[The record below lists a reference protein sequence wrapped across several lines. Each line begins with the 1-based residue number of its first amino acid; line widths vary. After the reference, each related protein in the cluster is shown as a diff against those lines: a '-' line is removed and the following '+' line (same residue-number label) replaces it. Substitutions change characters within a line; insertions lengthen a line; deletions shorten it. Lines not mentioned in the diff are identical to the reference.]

1 MGFTIRRYLGRAATC
16 ALAALI
22 GGVAFGSP
30 LQAQTPIQNPVAV
43 FKGLDKIT
51 GRVTTFDVY
60 IDETVQFGALQVTPR
75 VCNSRPLTEA
85 SQTTAFIE
93 VDELTL
99 DSKVRRIFSGWM
111 FASNPGVHAVEHS
124 VYDIWLINC
133 KTSTSVP
140 PPEGYAGPAV
150 EIVSEEDELAGD
162 DFVSSGEIPV
172 PRPKVL
178 ATLN

>member
-1 MGFTIRRYLGRAATC
+1 MGFTIRRYLGRAASC
-16 ALAALI
+16 ALAAVV
-22 GGVAFGSP
+22 GGAMIASP
-30 LQAQTPIQNPVAV
+30 LQAQTPIKNPVAV

-51 GRVTTFDVY
+51 GRITTFDVY

-75 VCNSRPLTEA
+75 VCNSRPRTEA

-111 FASNPGVHAVEHS
+111 FASNPGVHAVEHG

-133 KTSTSVP
+133 QKTTSVP

-150 EIVSEEDELAGD
+150 ELVAEDDQLAGD

-172 PRPKVL
+172 PRPKIM

>member
-1 MGFTIRRYLGRAATC
+1 MGFTMRKYLGRVAFC
-16 ALAALI
+16 ALATLI
-22 GGVAFGSP
+22 SGAAFSVP
-30 LQAQTPIQNPVAV
+30 AQAQTPVKNPVAV

-51 GRVTTFDVY
+51 GRITTFDVY

-85 SQTTAFIE
+85 AQTTAFIE

-111 FASNPGVHAVEHS
+111 FASNPGVNAVEHS

-133 KTSTSVP
+133 RKSTSVP
-140 PPEGYAGPAV
+140 QPEGYAGPAV
-150 EIVSEEDELAGD
+150 DIVAETDDLAGD
-162 DFVSSGEIPV
+162 DFVASGEIPL

-178 ATLN
+178 AKLQ

>member
-1 MGFTIRRYLGRAATC
+1 MDFTMRRYLGRAAFC
-16 ALAALI
+16 AFAAFI
-22 GGVAFGSP
+22 GGAAFSLP
-30 LQAQTPIQNPVAV
+30 LQAQTPIKNPVAV

-51 GRVTTFDVY
+51 GRITTFDVY

-75 VCNSRPLTEA
+75 VCNSRPRTEA

-133 KTSTSVP
+133 KTKTSVP
-140 PPEGYAGPAV
+140 PPEGYSGPAV
-150 EIVSEEDELAGD
+150 DLVAEADPLAGE

-172 PRPKVL
+172 PRPKRL
-178 ATLN
+178 AILQ